1 MDASVIEGVAALVG
15 VFRAEGVYEVV
26 GVGERGHDGGHRG
39 LC

>member
-1 MDASVIEGVAALVG
+1 

-26 GVGERGHDGGHRG
+26 GGGERGHDGGHRG

>member
-1 MDASVIEGVAALVG
+1 VG

-26 GVGERGHDGGHRG
+26 GGGERGHDGGHRG